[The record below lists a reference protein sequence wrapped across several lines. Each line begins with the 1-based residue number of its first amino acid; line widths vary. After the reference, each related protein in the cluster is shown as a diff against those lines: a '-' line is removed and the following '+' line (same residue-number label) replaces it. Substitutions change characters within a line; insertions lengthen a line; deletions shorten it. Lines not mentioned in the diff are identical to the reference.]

1 MNTIKIY
8 ADEMRSEFRR
18 ILIKYG
24 FPENNAGIC
33 SEVFMVNT
41 LEGISSHGVN
51 RFPRFIDN
59 VKKGLVNP
67 DAEPSFISGLNG
79 MERWNG
85 NLGPGPVNA
94 LIATER
100 AISLAV
106 KNGIGLVALQ
116 NTNHWMRG
124 GTYGWSAARKGFVFI
139 GWTNTEANM
148 PAWGATDFR
157 LGNNPLVMGVPFGD
171 EAIVLDFA
179 MSQYSYGKL
188 EVYKLAGDKLPYP
201 GGFDTNGKLT
211 DDPAEVLQTRR
222 ALPVGYWKGS
232 GLSLMLDILA
242 ATLSGGLST
251 CEITGR
257 GAEFGLSQIFI
268 AIDPHCLSDD
278 ESYMKSIETI
288 ISDLKKSV
296 PAEPGK
302 EPRYPGENIVKVR
315 AMNLKNGISVN
326 KKVWDEILAL

>member
-1 MNTIKIY
+1 MSTIKIY
-8 ADEMRSEFRR
+8 ADEMKSEFRR
-18 ILIKYG
+18 ILIKFD
-24 FPENNAGIC
+24 FPESKAGIC

-41 LEGISSHGVN
+41 LEGIASHGVN

-67 DAEPSFISGLNG
+67 DAEPSVISGFNG

-94 LIATER
+94 LFATER
-100 AISLAV
+100 AMSLAGN
-106 KNGIGLVALQ
+106 NGIGLVAMQ

-148 PAWGATDFR
+148 PAWGASDFR
-157 LGNNPLVMGVPFGD
+157 LGNNPLVIGVPYGD

-188 EVYKLAGDKLPYP
+188 EVYKLAGKKLPYP
-201 GGFDTNGKLT
+201 GGFDTKGKLT
-211 DDPAEVLQTRR
+211 DDPAEILLTRR

-242 ATLSGGLST
+242 AALSGGLST
-251 CEITGR
+251 SEITGR

-268 AIDPHCLSDD
+268 AIDPKCVSDGD
-278 ESYMKSIETI
+278 SYVKSIENI

-296 PAEPGK
+296 PAEPGE
-302 EPRYPGENIVKVR
+302 EPRYPGENIVNVR
-315 AMNLKNGISVN
+315 ARNLRNGITVN
-326 KKVWDEILAL
+326 KKVWDEIQAL